1 MKSEESKITPNR
13 IKGFLYIIFLI
24 TIGIYF
30 IFFHRS
36 LKLERKEK
44 CPCDDSYTLYQ
55 YRDRGTVWNRGK
67 FDHTDYKTYKL
78 ENKLGFTVDQL
89 VHINPENWNDTMYS
103 VPQKSEFQ
111 IFTRQFSWDCK
122 NKSVKVAKNHTLSF
136 K

>member
-1 MKSEESKITPNR
+1 MKSEENKITPNR

-24 TIGIYF
+24 TTGVYF

-55 YRDRGTVWNRGK
+55 YRDRGTVWNRDK

-78 ENKLGFTVDQL
+78 ENKLGFTVDKQ
-89 VHINPENWNDTMYS
+89 VHINPENWNDTLHS

-111 IFTRQFSWDCK
+111 IFTPQFSWNCK
-122 NKSVKVAKNHTLSF
+122 NKSVRVSKNHTLSF